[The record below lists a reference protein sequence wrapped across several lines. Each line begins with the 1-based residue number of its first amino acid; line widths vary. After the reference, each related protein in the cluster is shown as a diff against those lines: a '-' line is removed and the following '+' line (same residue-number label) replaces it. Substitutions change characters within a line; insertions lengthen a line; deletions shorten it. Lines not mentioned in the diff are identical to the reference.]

1 MKKFTT
7 TFFLLMAMVLLL
19 PTELKAAEDMRLL
32 TVQLTDRS
40 YNNFT
45 SKLYFNYDAVN
56 SRYYYDVKSFAGD
69 LYFRIGIKGWSNDI
83 QPKSDKASVPTSEGS
98 ASNAEYG
105 KTNAWKV
112 NIKDKKAMDEEDLEC
127 LEDMIKIA
135 VNDAYKQIDAE
146 IEKKMGMYS
155 KLAGGLF

>member
-1 MKKFTT
+1 MNMNN
-7 TFFLLMAMVLLL
+7 LMAQAQKMQ
-19 PTELKAAEDMRLL
+19 K
-32 TVQLTDRS
+32 
-40 YNNFT
+40 
-45 SKLYFNYDAVN
+45 
-56 SRYYYDVKSFAGD
+56 
-69 LYFRIGIKGWSNDI
+69 DI
-83 QPKSDKASVPTSEGS
+83 QKKQEEINSMTFVGESEWVEVTLKGDKSIV
-98 ASNAEYG
+98 
-105 KTNAWKV
+105 KV